1 MSPHHYCLY
10 NDQVLGIGWRREAV
24 LGEVATPA
32 WRVDTSNSYIAMS
45 YIYQHFIQV
54 HFKLHLPLHPSVWLH
69 YIDYL
74 LYIIH
79 FTLSY
84 NMFIHNLCALHNSL
98 SPKSGTSGKLG
109 LHFFPN
115 CCHCIRERKLSW
127 AQTWAAPEISWLFS
141 VPKSN
146 IFKCFKAI
154 SSSNFTKSNIN
165 CSLYYA
171 PAIHS
176 GETVDIRV
184 KGSTM
189 WPTLTN
195 DFSADFHPTRKKFD
209 MKLS

>member
-32 WRVDTSNSYIAMS
+32 WTVDTSNPYIAMS
-45 YIYQHFIQV
+45 YIYQYFIQV

-127 AQTWAAPEISWLFS
+127 AQTWPAPEISWLFS
-141 VPKSN
+141 VPKSLFSSVSRQSLHQ
-146 IFKCFKAI
+146 ISQKAMLI
-154 SSSNFTKSNIN
+154 VHFIMLPQFTLGKQW
-165 CSLYYA
+165 
-171 PAIHS
+171 
-176 GETVDIRV
+176 TFV
-184 KGSTM
+184 
-189 WPTLTN
+189 
-195 DFSADFHPTRKKFD
+195 
-209 MKLS
+209 